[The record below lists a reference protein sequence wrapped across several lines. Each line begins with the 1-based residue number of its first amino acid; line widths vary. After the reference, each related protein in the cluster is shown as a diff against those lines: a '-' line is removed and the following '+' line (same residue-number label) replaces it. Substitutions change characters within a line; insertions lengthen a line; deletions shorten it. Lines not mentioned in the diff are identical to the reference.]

1 MDNRHLID
9 EDEEDIRQ
17 IKEKILYDW
26 HMKTDEGSEKE
37 IYHELYEVIKD
48 MVVGK
53 RETVA
58 VGKATYP
65 YRYVRERFMS
75 LNHEH
80 LEYVRTEVIK
90 NQEKIHCLKKFME
103 TALFNAPATINT
115 YYSQL
120 YTYYEEGDGRQLWDA
135 G

>member
-80 LEYVRTEVIK
+80 LEYVRTEV
-90 NQEKIHCLKKFME
+90 LKKFME

-115 YYSQL
+115 HYSQL
-120 YTYYEEGDGRQLWDA
+120 YTYYEEGDGRQLWDV